1 MKDMTLSI
9 HTDCTCPI
17 CGEISDISLML
28 NIEKI
33 LVYKK
38 CSACGVE
45 FGDDNEIKASKAII
59 NAVSKAVI
67 SEVEAI
73 RMDAYNSGNHAT
85 TIGMCNRILKKYTL
99 K

>member
-17 CGEISDISLML
+17 CGETSDISLML
-28 NIEKI
+28 NIEKT

-38 CSACGVE
+38 CSACGIE
-45 FGDDNEIKASKAII
+45 FGDNNEIKASVSIADAIG
-59 NAVSKAVI
+59 KAVV
-67 SEVEAI
+67 SEVESI
-73 RMDAYNSGNHAT
+73 RMDAYNSGNPAT
-85 TIGMCNRILKKYTL
+85 TIGMCNKILRKYT